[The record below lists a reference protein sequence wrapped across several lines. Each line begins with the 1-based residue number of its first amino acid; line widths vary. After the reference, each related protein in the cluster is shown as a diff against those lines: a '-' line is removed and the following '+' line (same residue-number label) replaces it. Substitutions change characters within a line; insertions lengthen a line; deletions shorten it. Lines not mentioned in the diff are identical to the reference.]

1 MTDLGE
7 ALVELT
13 IRLEDEQ
20 RLDPLVDL
28 LRPLASALI
37 DSPARRDLLHGTWMG
52 HALHPLLTDLPIGFW
67 TSANVLDV
75 VGGRRSRDAST
86 QLVGLGVLSAA
97 PTALA
102 GWAEWAV
109 ADRQAQRVGVVHAL
123 SNATAIGLYA
133 ASWRARRQARH
144 GRGVL
149 LGLAGATVATVG
161 GYLGG
166 HLTAARKVSTRHP
179 VFEQPSAVH
188 RRSSVG
194 PAS

>member
-1 MTDLGE
+1 MNRMMDLGE
-7 ALVELT
+7 TTVELT
-13 IRLEDEQ
+13 TRLEDEQ

-37 DSPARRDLLHGTWMG
+37 ASPARRDLLHGTWMG

-75 VGGRRSRDAST
+75 VGGQRSRDAST
-86 QLVGLGVLSAA
+86 RLVGLGVLSAA

-109 ADRQAQRVGVVHAL
+109 ANRQAQRVGVVHAL

-133 ASWRARRQARH
+133 ASWRARHQARH

-179 VFEQPSAVH
+179 AFE
-188 RRSSVG
+188 RS
-194 PAS
+194 

>member
-1 MTDLGE
+1 MKDFGE
-7 ALVELT
+7 TAVELT
-13 IRLEDEQ
+13 TRLEGEK
-20 RLDPLVDL
+20 RLDPLVNL

-37 DSPARRDLLHGTWMG
+37 ASPARRDVLHGTWMG

-97 PTALA
+97 PTALT

-109 ADRQAQRVGVVHAL
+109 ADRQVQRVGVVHAL

-144 GRGVL
+144 GRGVM

-166 HLTAARKVSTRHP
+166 HMTAVRKVSTRHP
-179 VFEQPSAVH
+179 AFEREGSIADDQA
-188 RRSSVG
+188 
-194 PAS
+194 

>member
-1 MTDLGE
+1 MKDFGE
-7 ALVELT
+7 TAVELT
-13 IRLEDEQ
+13 TRLEGEK
-20 RLDPLVDL
+20 RLDALVDI

-37 DSPARRDLLHGTWMG
+37 ASPARRDVLHGTWMG

-97 PTALA
+97 PTALT

-109 ADRQAQRVGVVHAL
+109 ADRQVQRVGVVHAL

-166 HLTAARKVSTRHP
+166 HMTAVRKVSTRHP
-179 VFEQPSAVH
+179 AFEH
-188 RRSSVG
+188 DRSI
-194 PAS
+194 ADDQA